1 METKKVNLNKEL
13 VEWLKELMPRLSEE
27 QVREI
32 QQNPDI
38 VVNSIIEAYKKVCE
52 EHGIDYTTTAMYQE
66 EMKYR
71 QQKQ

>member
-1 METKKVNLNKEL
+1 METKKVNLNKKLE
-13 VEWLKELMPRLSEE
+13 EWFKELMPRLSEE

-38 VVNSIIEAYKKVCE
+38 VVNAIIEAYKQVCE
-52 EHGIDYTTTAMYQE
+52 EHGIDYTTTSMYQE